1 MRGKG
6 GRRVKSAGTLF
17 AKITHYVC
25 ECEYCSPGTQ
35 RLLESDNVQNTFLN
49 NIIYLYSLNLKYFG
63 ASVV

>member
-25 ECEYCSPGTQ
+25 ECEYCSPATQ
-35 RLLESDNVQNTFLN
+35 RLLESDIVQNIFL